1 MIIHDC
7 EQGSREWL
15 DLRIGVATASQF
27 DQVITPKTQKP
38 SASMTKYAY
47 KLLAEKAL
55 GQSLDEAASMWME
68 RGTELEPE
76 ARAWYELTQGVD
88 VQQVGFITSDDG
100 LVGCSP
106 DGLVGED
113 GGLEIKC
120 PSAAVH
126 LGYLLGGVEDAYR
139 CQVQGGLWVTGRAW
153 WDFLSYCPGLP
164 PVLVRFTREEEFIT
178 NLAAAMVE
186 FQAMMARHSETL
198 AGLGV
203 TPALTMTETLAHVE

>member
-1 MIIHDC
+1 MIIHDV
-7 EQGSREWL
+7 EQGSQAWL
-15 DLRIGVATASQF
+15 DLRVGVATASQF
-27 DQVITPKTQKP
+27 DQIITPKTQKP
-38 SASMTKYAY
+38 SASMAKYAY

-55 GQSLDEAASMWME
+55 GQSLDDASSMWME
-68 RGTELEPE
+68 RGKELEPE

-88 VQQVGFITSDDG
+88 VRQVGFITSDDG

-120 PSAAVH
+120 PSATVH
-126 LGYLLGGVEDAYR
+126 MGYLLGGVEDAYK

-164 PVLVRFTREEEFIT
+164 PVLLRFTRDAGFIAS
-178 NLAAAMVE
+178 LESAMGE
-186 FQAMMARHSETL
+186 FQALVRRHRATL
-198 AGLGV
+198 EALGV
-203 TPALTMTETLAHVE
+203 ESARTYTEVMQ